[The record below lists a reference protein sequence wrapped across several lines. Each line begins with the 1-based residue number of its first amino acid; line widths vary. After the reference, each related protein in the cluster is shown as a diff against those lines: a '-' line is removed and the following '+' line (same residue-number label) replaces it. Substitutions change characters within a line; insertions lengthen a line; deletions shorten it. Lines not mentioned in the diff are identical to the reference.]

1 MMSSHS
7 NPQVRYPR
15 LRCQLSDHELV
26 KPACQPIHG
35 QDYRWQ
41 MQVPLTSGVRRIES
55 FRGDRYSRIY
65 KGNKMHI
72 GSTRGKL
79 VRVLARYEL
88 NSSLFNFPS
97 FSIFFGEKNKIYCY
111 LVGVQKKDL
120 KQHQASFAPAGI
132 HPDVPCLIQWR
143 VEPGTT
149 GTQLIHSI
157 ELKVCALAFSED
169 GRDR

>member
-1 MMSSHS
+1 MQLFLRVDDPRHPHHPLPSTSAFCIPLYH
-7 NPQVRYPR
+7 PQV
-15 LRCQLSDHELV
+15 STS
-26 KPACQPIHG
+26 A
-35 QDYRWQ
+35 
-41 MQVPLTSGVRRIES
+41 PLETAFLWWARPSNSTEYS
-55 FRGDRYSRIY
+55 YTYSTHTHRYS
-65 KGNKMHI
+65 
-72 GSTRGKL
+72 
-79 VRVLARYEL
+79 YEL

>member
-1 MMSSHS
+1 MKNILLGVLCIAFFSGCFNSKTLTGCSTSVFSRSHSNDYPICWPLCATLMMSSHS

-65 KGNKMHI
+65 KG
-72 GSTRGKL
+72 TRCTSVQQG
-79 VRVLARYEL
+79 ANSYE
-88 NSSLFNFPS
+88 
-97 FSIFFGEKNKIYCY
+97 Y
-111 LVGVQKKDL
+111 
-120 KQHQASFAPAGI
+120 
-132 HPDVPCLIQWR
+132 
-143 VEPGTT
+143 
-149 GTQLIHSI
+149 
-157 ELKVCALAFSED
+157 
-169 GRDR
+169 